1 MPPDIQEQ
9 LDKQRARASV
19 PSPAGIGSAA
29 PENVRRSARPAEP
42 SDEVAASPPSAPAE
56 DLSCKSTFCSAI
68 VPADA
73 SYCSKCGFD
82 QLRGGLTKKLG
93 IDPFTEE
100 DVQDYV
106 FRGYVVRDL
115 KVIGKHSVTVRS
127 SQARDLKEIDAFIM
141 NGDWTKTADGKE
153 KSVSEF
159 FLRQMNAISLTAMAI
174 QKVDGQSI
182 GATLV
187 DRVKWLEERGSAFVD
202 LLAQKVSLFN
212 QALTEHLRKEDS
224 LSGS

>member
-1 MPPDIQEQ
+1 
-9 LDKQRARASV
+9 V
-19 PSPAGIGSAA
+19 PAGIGAAA
-29 PENVRRSARPAEP
+29 PENARRSRQADVVPE
-42 SDEVAASPPSAPAE
+42 SASPAPIAAPE
-56 DLSCKSTFCSAI
+56 NDLTCKSTFCRA
-68 VPADA
+68 VVQADA
-73 SYCSKCGFD
+73 AFCGKCGFD

-93 IDPFTEE
+93 IDAFTED

-115 KVIGKHSVTVRS
+115 KVLGKHVVTVRS
-127 SQARDLKEIDAFIM
+127 SQARDLKEINAFIM
-141 NGDWTKTADGKE
+141 DGDWSKTSDGKD

-159 FLRQMNAISLTAMAI
+159 LLRQMNAISLTAMAI
-174 QKVDGQSI
+174 QKMDGQSI

-187 DRVKWLEERGSAFVD
+187 DRVRWLEERGSAFVD

-212 QALTEHLRKEDS
+212 QALTEHLRKEDT